1 MVHFIFAQIII
12 TKSVRFS
19 IIISKVV
26 TDARRLDRFEIFA
39 NRLLMQAQ
47 LVDPQVL
54 SMVFHEFDLLNVR
67 FFILTLNRNLKHF

>member
-1 MVHFIFAQIII
+1 
-12 TKSVRFS
+12 
-19 IIISKVV
+19 
-26 TDARRLDRFEIFA
+26 
-39 NRLLMQAQ
+39 MQAQ